1 MYQSISTA
9 NIDDFCGFYHSR
21 MRVRKEMLAA
31 LSSIFRNPA
40 KKRRKTSPAFQNLT
54 DIVYIIK

>member
-40 KKRRKTSPAFQNLT
+40 KNAGKRLRRFRT
-54 DIVYIIK
+54 